1 LIGIVMI
8 GTPVWIPA
16 MKLKFDGKPADSTVA
31 VTVTPPAV
39 TWAGSATSAPVGD
52 PTTVKTPVVSSST
65 SPTCRLLFPVAVV
78 VVPIVMLPCVEFD
91 ARQSANVVTP
101 PSVAS
106 IAGSSTGQRKNG
118 VQSPG
123 PAWKIMSAPVVV
135 PAEFVA
141 TAWKW

>member
-1 LIGIVMI
+1 MLIS
-8 GTPVWIPA
+8 GTPTSITA

-39 TWAGSATSAPVGD
+39 TVAGSATSAPLAD
-52 PTTVKTPVVSSST
+52 PATVVLPVFSSST
-65 SPTCRLLFPVAVV
+65 TPTCRLLFPVGVV
-78 VVPIVMLPCVEFD
+78 VAPIVMVPCVEFE
-91 ARQSANVVTP
+91 ATQSAIVLTP

-106 IAGSSTGQRKNG
+106 INGSSTGQRKTG

-135 PAEFVA
+135 PAELVA
-141 TAWKW
+141 TARKW